1 MRNALNFGLRMQ
13 RISVHSMLM
22 LCVAIPGVVASAAG
36 AGDPHQIPT
45 DIQQMRA
52 LPARDV
58 NDHFNDVRHIDIP
71 EPQGIPGLWTPSTPI
86 QNPYSESKR
95 VLGKILFWDEQL
107 SSDNTVSCGS
117 CHIPSSGGGD
127 PRVAVNP
134 GFDEMYGTADD
145 IQGSVGVIS
154 MDEMDSYLRS
164 ELFGLEPQVTGRS
177 AQSNMMGM
185 FAGSL
190 FWDGRASLNFVDPE
204 TGELMFQS
212 GVAGLEIQ
220 ATAPILNMV
229 EMSHPGRTW
238 DDVRDKLNAVRPLA
252 LADSVPAD
260 MKEAVLADP
269 TYGRLFEQ
277 AFGDPE
283 INAVRIAFALGT
295 YQRTLVPDQTPWDLW
310 NAGDESAMTQQQIDG
325 FAAFNVSSCAFCHGA
340 PTFSNFTL
348 MVDGVRPPFEDPG
361 RQGVTGLFAD
371 RGKFKTPSI
380 RNVGLRNKLMHTGSF
395 EDVDDIMDFYGHR
408 NGRVPFQ
415 DNLHFLLQAPILFN
429 PQDEIALKDFM
440 VNGLTDP
447 RVENETFPFD
457 RPALQSE
464 LGSNPLLIGDG
475 ELGSGG
481 FEPMMIAVMP
491 PNLGNVDFKIGVDF
505 GLGGAQAWVAVS
517 SQAPVDGVV
526 VADELL
532 GPVALAG
539 MGNGGG
545 YGTMAYPI
553 SNNPALDGQRLYMQW
568 IVTDP
573 AGDDGF
579 VRSPVAQVDIF
590 CSESLPCT
598 IACTADFNA
607 DGLSDFFDVSAF
619 LMSFSN
625 QGSAADLNGDGMF
638 DFFDVSAFLTGFAD
652 GCP

>member
-1 MRNALNFGLRMQ
+1 MRQAFNSVLRKQQESVCLLGFTCVSVSVLCSPAALAKGNDG
-13 RISVHSMLM
+13 
-22 LCVAIPGVVASAAG
+22 
-36 AGDPHQIPT
+36 IPT
-45 DIQQMRA
+45 DIQQMQPP
-52 LPARDV
+52 PARDV
-58 NDHFNDVRHIDIP
+58 GDHFNDLRHMDIP
-71 EPQGIPGLWTPSTPI
+71 EPQGLPALWTPSAPF
-86 QNPYSESKR
+86 QNPYSEEKR

-127 PRVAVNP
+127 PRSAPNP
-134 GFDEMYGTADD
+134 GFDEIFGTADD

-154 MDEMDSYLRS
+154 MDVMDEYLRS
-164 ELFGLEPQVTGRS
+164 ELFGLDPQVTSRA

-190 FWDGRASLNFVDPE
+190 FWDGRAELNFVDPE

-238 DDVRDKLNAVRPLA
+238 DDVRNKLNAVRPLA
-252 LADSVPAD
+252 LADSIPQD
-260 MKEAVLADP
+260 MHDAVIVDP
-269 TYGRLFEQ
+269 SYGDLFEE

-295 YQRTLVPDQTPWDLW
+295 YQRSLVPNQTPWDLW
-310 NAGDESAMTQQQIDG
+310 NAGDENAMTQQQKDG
-325 FAAFNVSSCAFCHGA
+325 FAAFNVSACGFCHAA
-340 PTFSNFTL
+340 PTFSNFDL

-361 RQGVTGLFAD
+361 RQNVTGNFSD

-380 RNVGLRNKLMHTGSF
+380 RNAGLRNKMMHTGTF
-395 EDVDDIMDFYGHR
+395 EDMNDILDFYGHR
-408 NGRVPFQ
+408 NGRMPFM
-415 DNLHFLLQAPILFN
+415 DNAHFLVRSPILFS
-429 PQDEIALKDFM
+429 PTDEANLLEFLN
-440 VNGLTDP
+440 NGLTDP
-447 RVENETFPFD
+447 RVANETFPFD

-464 LGSNPLLIGDG
+464 FGSNPLVFEDG

-481 FEPMMIAVMP
+481 FVPMMVAAMP
-491 PNLGNVDFKIGVDF
+491 PNLGNVDFKIGIDF

-517 SQAPVDGVV
+517 SSAPVDGVIA
-526 VADELL
+526 ADELL
-532 GPVALAG
+532 GPVALNG

-553 SNNPALDGQRLYMQW
+553 GNNPALDGQRLYMQW
-568 IVTDP
+568 IVTDL
-573 AGDDGF
+573 AGGDGF
-579 VRSPVAQVDIF
+579 VRSPVARVDVF

-598 IACTADFNA
+598 VACAADFNA

-619 LMSFSN
+619 LTSFSN
-625 QGSAADLNGDGMF
+625 HGSAADLNGDGMF
-638 DFFDVSAFLTGFAD
+638 DFFDVSAFLTGFSD